1 MTKYFGGSSFDD
13 LSRAFGLL
21 TGELDDARGEL
32 RGDDLRR
39 SADDIRRSAGDT
51 RSYGGLSRLGKQAE
65 LTWEELVKAAAAF
78 RTRGKVNE
86 DSVSS
91 RAADKAAHQMS
102 EALAREEGRVE
113 LRKLFRQLDTDGDG
127 RISSEEWARGM
138 DKQGTAMAKYFG
150 GSTYE
155 DLARAFSRMDA
166 NGDGSLTCGT
176 HAHARSHTHA
186 PLYAHKRTERSP
198 LPIQVGGAGR
208 RHGRVPAAA
217 QAGWWEEPLA
227 PLAPP
232 RPRPLPASPPRLL
245 FRPRHR
251 SPRPQLAQ
259 ALRLR
264 SRDRPARRRGCAARV
279 RPRHRP
285 AWRLRHGR
293 SPHRQGRPEPRRPRH
308 RTSQLMGAPHCLS
321 RHAVAWRAP
330 DSTCR

>member
-21 TGELDDARGEL
+21 TGELDGARGEL

-113 LRKLFRQLDTDGDG
+113 LRKLFRQLDSDGDG

-138 DKQGTAMAKYFG
+138 GKQGTAMAKYFG

-176 HAHARSHTHA
+176 HAHARSHAHA
-186 PLYAHKRTERSP
+186 PLHAHKRTERSR
-198 LPIQVGGAGR
+198 LPSRWEELV
-208 RHGRVPAAA
+208 AAA
-217 QAGWWEEPLA
+217 AEYRLQHKRDGGRSPS
-227 PLAPP
+227 P
-232 RPRPLPASPPRLL
+232 RSPRHDRDRSPPR
-245 FRPRHR
+245 HR
-251 SPRPQLAQ
+251 ASSSGLDI
-259 ALRLR
+259 ALRGGPNSPKRSASGLETALRGDAGARPASGLDIALRGGSTTADRPIAKAVPSRGGLDIALR
-264 SRDRPARRRGCAARV
+264 S
-279 RPRHRP
+279 
-285 AWRLRHGR
+285 
-293 SPHRQGRPEPRRPRH
+293 
-308 RTSQLMGAPHCLS
+308 
-321 RHAVAWRAP
+321 
-330 DSTCR
+330 